1 MDPITLGLLGAF
13 AIPAAR
19 YAPQIGRGAQA
30 LWGLGRAAPSFM
42 RGAVRDP
49 SGAARKLWDPLMRGT
64 GWGRGAEGIP
74 KVASR
79 PAVRP
84 GDPGTRL
91 PPGGRLSP
99 PSHTVPGPRSR
110 TGGHTTRTKVYPP
123 SARTAGA
130 RPEIVGSP
138 GAQAGFARRPPWYTS
153 AALGGA
159 GMTLGALMQGDPEAE
174 AVEAAPKPVAV
185 GGPPIITGQQP
196 AADKWS
202 SDLPTLVARKQK
214 ERRHFNKNM
223 KMILGHSM
231 LLSFQN
237 PSRKNEYIS
246 NAIEMLKADAA
257 SRGSVED
264 AKIIED
270 VFKDK
275 KVPKTAKTLYNRL
288 VNHMSPKEA
297 AAVSGYTLEIE
308 KTEAKSF
315 SDLLKAQ
322 ADLRGKRPDDIVM
335 MEEIRSIALYDMD
348 RAVTMLVDAWTSG
361 KTLKI
366 SDIYSG
372 VSASGKTVEE
382 IKKMARDLLL
392 GTSEEGTQ
400 SGGVP
405 ENQTVGSIDVVQ

>member
-1 MDPITLGLLGAF
+1 MNPITLGLLGAL

-30 LWGLGRAAPSFM
+30 LWGLGKNVPRFM

-49 SGAARKLWDPLMRGT
+49 SGAAKRIWDPIMRGT

-74 KVASR
+74 KVVSR

-91 PPGGRLSP
+91 PPGGRFG
-99 PSHTVPGPRSR
+99 PSHTVLGPR
-110 TGGHTTRTKVYPP
+110 GGRRRIYPD
-123 SARTAGA
+123 SART
-130 RPEIVGSP
+130 VGSGPAVP
-138 GAQAGFARRPPWYTS
+138 GSPAIQAGFARRHPWLTS
-153 AALGGA
+153 AGLGGA
-159 GMTLGALMQGDPEAE
+159 GMTIGAMMQGDPEAE
-174 AVEAAPKPVAV
+174 ATGAVPPVSV
-185 GGPPIITGQQP
+185 GGPPIITGDQP

-202 SDLPTLVARKQK
+202 SELPTLVARKQK

-237 PSRKNEYIS
+237 PSRKNDYIS

-264 AKIIED
+264 AKIIEE

-308 KTEAKSF
+308 KTEAKSYA
-315 SDLLKAQ
+315 DLLKAQ

-382 IKKMARDLLL
+382 IKKMARNLLL
-392 GTSEEGTQ
+392 GTSEEGAQT
-400 SGGVP
+400 GGVP
-405 ENQTVGSIDVVQ
+405 ENQKVTGTRLDNP